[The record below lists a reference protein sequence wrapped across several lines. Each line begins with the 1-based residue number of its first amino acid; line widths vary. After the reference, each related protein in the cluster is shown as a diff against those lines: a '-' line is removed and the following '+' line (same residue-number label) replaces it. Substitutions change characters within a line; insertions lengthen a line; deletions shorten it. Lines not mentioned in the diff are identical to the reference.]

1 MGRGLQFLLAL
12 AIATPRLVWP
22 DVVISEDSECDKLLP
37 PQRAGK
43 ACHVSSSQMASQ
55 LKESQLLP
63 PHFNISARVRHELAA
78 HLIRHPEIGMVTCDP
93 LSPGRDKMI
102 NLFPYLRATLPITA
116 KQVTCWLPEA
126 QCQCDRRMRHCCSQ
140 KHHNGRFFHAKCLHR
155 STSSP
160 AHPALSQTLICP
172 FYPPPALPMPA
183 TERPRADQDGLQ
195 PLVLLRG
202 SSDPWPG
209 ACPGRG
215 VESAGQPGV

>member
-1 MGRGLQFLLAL
+1 MGRGLQFVLVL

-22 DVVISEDSECDKLLP
+22 DVVISKDSECDRLLP

-63 PHFNISARVRHELAA
+63 PHINISARVRHELAA

-93 LSPGRDKMI
+93 PSPGRDKMI

-116 KQVTCWLPEA
+116 KQVTCWLLEA

-140 KHHNGRFFHAKCLHR
+140 KHHDGHSLSCQMSPPTRLLTCPPTEPNSNLPILP
-155 STSSP
+155 STGPTDASNRTS
-160 AHPALSQTLICP
+160 
-172 FYPPPALPMPA
+172 M
-183 TERPRADQDGLQ
+183 R
-195 PLVLLRG
+195 
-202 SSDPWPG
+202 
-209 ACPGRG
+209 
-215 VESAGQPGV
+215 